1 MKNVLAL
8 KEVLASATVAGRGL
22 LEGVAVNH

>member
-1 MKNVLAL
+1 MEDVVAL

-22 LEGVAVNH
+22 LESVPVNH